1 MRFSE
6 CVQGQAEKKKT
17 ADERGTE
24 QGKDCERLGCWTD
37 RSSNESGGKGNE
49 REQSIS
55 AIAAIDGLNG
65 TAKEEGRSV
74 LKKKKKKNS
83 TEQSGGRVRF
93 PQT

>member
-24 QGKDCERLGCWTD
+24 RGERTGLRATGLD
-37 RSSNESGGKGNE
+37 RPLSNESGGKGNE

-65 TAKEEGRSV
+65 TAKEGGRSV
-74 LKKKKKKNS
+74 LKKKKNS